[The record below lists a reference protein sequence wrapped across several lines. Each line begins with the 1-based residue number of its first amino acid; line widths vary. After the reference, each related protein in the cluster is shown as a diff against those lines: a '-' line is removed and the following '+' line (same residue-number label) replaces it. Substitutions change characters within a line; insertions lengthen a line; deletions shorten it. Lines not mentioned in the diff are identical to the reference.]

1 MSESGLTTSQG
12 LKLPTIKPKNSEVNV
27 AKNTP
32 TQQSSPPTDCTV
44 PEVIGGPPE
53 TGTGISQS
61 NLLLR
66 NSRLVLD
73 VYPMKAKL
81 QSGISLFT
89 LEPDWG
95 TYVGILSD
103 CGIAPPKN
111 SGNYV
116 RIACQADSFPN
127 DTFQNDYGD
136 HFLSNIMDFGANGFT
151 QLAQMGGSRK
161 GGLDTVNNFGDIFKQ
176 LGASDPEGFLGKV
189 ATTAGNAAQGV
200 AGWSKEKIA
209 QMRSSNPT
217 AASIANSMNL
227 LLGGARIDFPM
238 IWKNST
244 YNPTFSI
251 NVRLY
256 NPHPA
261 KELSTKNWIKAP
273 LGALLALGLPVGVQE
288 GDDAFGYSWPLF
300 CKVVCKGVFE
310 IKAGAIASISVSKG
324 GDQGA
329 VSFNQRLGIVDVRMD
344 FINLHNVMIAMSTKI
359 EERPTLKGYLNN
371 IMDKENIIE
380 IPKGDSGAIRLAT
393 TAASATQAAA
403 GAMQSKIGSDT
414 GAPAPPRAPAA
425 NAATAASLATATP
438 PGFLPGT

>member
-1 MSESGLTTSQG
+1 MAGSGLTTS
-12 LKLPTIKPKNSEVNV
+12 LNISLPPAPKKSDEKV
-27 AKNTP
+27 APNTP
-32 TQQSSPPTDCTV
+32 TQQSTPPTDCTV
-44 PEVIGGPPE
+44 PDVVGGPPE

-61 NLLLR
+61 NDLLR

-89 LEPDWG
+89 LEQDWE
-95 TYVGILSD
+95 TYKQILAD

-151 QLAQMGGSRK
+151 QLAQMGGSRQ
-161 GGLDTVNNFGDIFKQ
+161 GGLDTVNNIGNVFNQ
-176 LGASDPEGFLGKV
+176 LGASDPDSFLGKV
-189 ATTAGNAAQGV
+189 ATSAGGAAKGA
-200 AGWSKEKIA
+200 AGWSKDKIA
-209 QMRSSNPT
+209 QMKASGNTT

-261 KELSTKNWIKAP
+261 KETSTNMWIKAP
-273 LGALLALGLPVGVQE
+273 LGALLALGLPIGLQE

-310 IKAGAIASISVSKG
+310 IKAGAISSITVTKG
-324 GDQGA
+324 GEQGS
-329 VSFNQRLGIVDVRMD
+329 VSFNQRLGIVDVRID
-344 FINLHNVMIAMSTKI
+344 FINLHNVMIAMSSKI

-371 IMDKENIIE
+371 IMDKENITTIE
-380 IPKGDSGAIRLAT
+380 KGDSTMIRNITSAV
-393 TAASATQAAA
+393 SATQAAS

-414 GAPAPPRAPAA
+414 TSPAPSRAPAA
-425 NAATAASLATATP
+425 NASTAASLATATP